1 MEFAGKVALVTGG
14 GRGIGA
20 AVVDRLSAEG
30 CDVMIADMSVEHAQ
44 AVAARVEARGRK
56 AVISTADVTD
66 AGAVDEMM
74 SVVSQEFG
82 RLDILVN
89 NVGGSGGAPTK
100 IEDITLELWERAMA
114 LNLRSVFLCT
124 KAALP
129 LLRAS
134 GAGRI
139 VNLGSLAGQARSVIG
154 GCQYAAAKAGVLGF
168 TRHLA
173 ADLAPYGITVNA
185 VAPGTTASER
195 VAAVIANKSESD
207 RTRVMNSIPMGRM
220 GQPDEVAAAVVF
232 LCSPGASYITGA
244 TIDVNGGAHPR

>member
-1 MEFAGKVALVTGG
+1 MEFTGKLALVTGG

-20 AVVDRLSAEG
+20 AVVDQLSAEG
-30 CDVMIADMSVEHAQ
+30 CDVIINDVSADVAR
-44 AVAARVEARGRK
+44 AVAARVEGRGRRV
-56 AVISTADVTD
+56 AISTADVTD
-66 AGAVDEMM
+66 ADAVAEMM
-74 SVVSQEFG
+74 SMVSREFG

-100 IEDITLELWERAMA
+100 IEEITLEHWERAMA

-124 KAALP
+124 KAAIP
-129 LLRAS
+129 LMRAS
-134 GAGRI
+134 GGGRI
-139 VNLGSLAGQARSVIG
+139 VNLGSIAGQARSVIG

-173 ADLAPYGITVNA
+173 ADLAPYGITLNA

-195 VAAVIANKSESD
+195 VAAVIAGKSESE
-207 RTRVMNSIPMGRM
+207 RTRVLNSIPLGRM
-220 GQPDEVAAAVVF
+220 ARPDEVAAAVVF
-232 LCSPGASYITGA
+232 LCSPQAGYITGA